1 MKRSIITT
9 ADGSKTIQIEEW
21 NEQYHSIH
29 GAIQEAKHVYIKS
42 GLLFCLESLLDNSRE
57 GFEESQ
63 KISILEIGF
72 GTGLNAFLT
81 LLKAEE
87 LKQNIQYSGVEAYPI
102 LPEELQQLNYIEQ
115 LSAKHLQH
123 TFETL
128 HQSPWEKEIRVTP
141 HFQLIKQ
148 QKQFQDIQEENTY
161 DLIYFDAFGPR
172 VQPELWTEHLF
183 KIMYKALKPNG
194 VLVTYSA
201 KGSVRRAMLS
211 VGFLVEKLPGPLGK
225 REMLRTRKGF

>member
-1 MKRSIITT
+1 MAQKPFRLKSGMSNTIPIMVPFRKPSMYILRVDCYFVLKVSSII
-9 ADGSKTIQIEEW
+9 
-21 NEQYHSIH
+21 
-29 GAIQEAKHVYIKS
+29 
-42 GLLFCLESLLDNSRE
+42 SRE

-87 LKQNIQYSGVEAYPI
+87 LKQNIKYSGVEAYPI

-123 TFETL
+123 AFETL
-128 HQSPWEKEIRVTP
+128 HQSPWEKEIKVTSY
-141 HFQLIKQ
+141 FQLFKQ
-148 QKQFQDIQEENTY
+148 QKQFQDVQDENTY

-172 VQPELWTEHLF
+172 VQPELWTEHIF

-194 VLVTYSA
+194 VLVTYSVN
-201 KGSVRRAMLS
+201 GSARRAMLS
-211 VGFLVEKLPGPLGK
+211 VGFLVEKIPGPPGK
-225 REMLRTRKGF
+225 REMLRARKGS